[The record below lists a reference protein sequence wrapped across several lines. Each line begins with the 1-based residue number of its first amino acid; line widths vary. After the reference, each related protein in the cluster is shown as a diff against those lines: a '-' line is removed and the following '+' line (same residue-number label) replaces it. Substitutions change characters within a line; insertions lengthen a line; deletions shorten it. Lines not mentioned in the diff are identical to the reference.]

1 MSRYQYPVTNKYE
14 ARIVT
19 EPDFEPDLF
28 KEHLYVNLDEVR
40 GTDFRDSVF
49 FSLAVEEGRL
59 AYPTSDYLKII
70 CSGHRGCGKTTE
82 LERLHRDLNHPDR
95 YFSIF
100 LSIEEEME
108 FGSFQPEDIF
118 VWIILKLV
126 GAIQEHTIPMGKG
139 DFNDLARQLLSDKAI
154 EREMASSF
162 ETELGTEGEAG
173 VDFFGWLKL
182 KAVAKAV
189 FASKNETSTKIRE
202 EVRRNTLAIIQKI
215 NAALATMRPAVQA
228 AGLGQ
233 DILFIIDGS
242 EKLKFEVYEYL
253 FIQNANLLRTL
264 AVNMIVAVPIDSY
277 YKIESASALNFPNRF
292 IVPMIKLAA
301 PQSEA
306 NERFKQVIERRI
318 DVDTFLATGV
328 LDECVRCSG
337 GCMRQLLIIV
347 NAVIRKALGQRAS
360 LETAR
365 KAIASLGSEMNQLLT
380 SQHVEALG
388 KGLGTLKLGDAEVR
402 AMLFQLVL
410 LKYNGHVELNPLLE
424 GFLPLPA

>member
-1 MSRYQYPVTNKYE
+1 MARYPYPVTNKYE

-28 KEHLYVNLDEVR
+28 EDGLYVNLDEVR
-40 GTDFRDSVF
+40 GKDFRDGVF
-49 FSLAVEEGRL
+49 FSLAVEDERL

-82 LERLHRDLNHPDR
+82 LERLQRDLNHPNR

-108 FGSFQPEDIF
+108 FGAFQPEDIF

-126 GAIQEHTIPMGKG
+126 GAVQEHDIAMGKG

-154 EREMASSF
+154 ERELHSSF
-162 ETELGTEGEAG
+162 ETVLGTEGEAG
-173 VDFFGWLKL
+173 IDFFGWLKL
-182 KAVAKAV
+182 KTVAKAV

-202 EVRRNTLAIIQKI
+202 EVRRNTLAIILKI

-301 PQSEA
+301 PHSEA
-306 NERFKQVIERRI
+306 NECFKQVIERRI
-318 DVDTFLATGV
+318 HVDTFLAEGV

-360 LETAR
+360 LETAQ

-380 SQHVEALG
+380 SQHVEALS
-388 KGLGTLKLGDAEVR
+388 KGLHTLKLGDAEVR

-424 GFLPLPA
+424 GFLTA

>member
-1 MSRYQYPVTNKYE
+1 M
-14 ARIVT
+14 VT

-28 KEHLYVNLDEVR
+28 EEKLYVNLDEVR
-40 GTDFRDSVF
+40 GKEFRDGVF
-49 FSLAVEEGRL
+49 FSLAVEEEHL

-82 LERLHRDLNHPDR
+82 LKRLQRELNHPNR

-108 FGSFQPEDIF
+108 FGAFHPEDIF

-126 GAIQEHTIPMGKG
+126 GAIQEYDIPTSKR

-154 EREMASSF
+154 EQELKNSF
-162 ETELGTEGEAG
+162 ETELGSEGEAG
-173 VDFFGWLKL
+173 IDFFGWLKL

-189 FASKNETSTKIRE
+189 FASHNETSTKIRE
-202 EVRRNTLAIIQKI
+202 EVRRNTLAIILKI
-215 NAALATMRPAVQA
+215 NAALATMRPAIQE

-264 AVNMIVAVPIDSY
+264 AVNMIIAVPIDSY
-277 YKIESASALNFPNRF
+277 YKIESASSLNFPNRF
-292 IVPMIKLAA
+292 IVPMIKLAE
-301 PQSEA
+301 PDSEA
-306 NERFKQVIERRI
+306 NKCFKEVIERRI
-318 DVDTFLATGV
+318 NVGTFLAEGV

-360 LETAR
+360 LETAK
-365 KAIASLGSEMNQLLT
+365 KAIYSLGSEMNQLLT

-388 KGLGTLKLGDAEVR
+388 KGLNTLKLGDAEVR

-424 GFLPLPA
+424 EFLPS